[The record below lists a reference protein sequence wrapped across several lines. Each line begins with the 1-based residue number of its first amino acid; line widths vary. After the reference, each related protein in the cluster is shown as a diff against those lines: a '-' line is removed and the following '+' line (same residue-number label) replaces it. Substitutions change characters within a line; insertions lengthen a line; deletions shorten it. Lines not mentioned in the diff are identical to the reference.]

1 MGAAAED
8 SVDGTRRRASA
19 AESRPGA
26 LSADQVVAADRG
38 LNDDVDDDHGG
49 ENMSHVEMPDAPGA
63 ASGFAASASSG
74 SSKKRK
80 RKRGKR
86 AKKKSSAQYAR
97 DHRRRRRRR
106 RKR

>member
-26 LSADQVVAADRG
+26 LLADRVVAAGTGID
-38 LNDDVDDDHGG
+38 NDADDDDGG
-49 ENMSHVEMPDAPGA
+49 ANMSDVEMPDAPGA

-97 DHRRRRRRR
+97 DHRRRRRR
-106 RKR
+106 